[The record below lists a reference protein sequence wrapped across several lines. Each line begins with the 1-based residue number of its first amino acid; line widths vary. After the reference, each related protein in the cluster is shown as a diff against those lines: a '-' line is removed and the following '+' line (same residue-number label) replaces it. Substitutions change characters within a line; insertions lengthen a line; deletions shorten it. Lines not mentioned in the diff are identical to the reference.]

1 MHACMHTYIH
11 TYIDRQ
17 TDGLTVVCKGDQY
30 FDQNTG
36 NCDPCAPLCAIINCS
51 IICPNYQIPPV
62 SSMQQSAGSVS
73 SSSFINE
80 YLPIILPVIAC
91 AVIISAL
98 VGFIFYQHHQTA
110 RWCPMNREIPVTTH
124 AVQATEVDSDRIPM
138 NTNTDEFFNV

>member
-1 MHACMHTYIH
+1 MSTLNMIPLQRVPP
-11 TYIDRQ
+11 D
-17 TDGLTVVCKGDQY
+17 LTFALLLILPGVSAD
-30 FDQNTG
+30 
-36 NCDPCAPLCAIINCS
+36 
-51 IICPNYQIPPV
+51 YQIPPV
-62 SSMQQSAGSVS
+62 SCMQQPAGSVS

-110 RWCPMNREIPVTTH
+110 CWCPINREIPVTTH
-124 AVQATEVDSDRIPM
+124 AVQATVVDSERIPM